1 MSPTALP
8 PDPVSELRA
17 NASNTPAKPR
27 SCLVCRQRKVRC
39 DKQSPCSN
47 CRRGKIACISPSTTT
62 DHPPRWARRLR
73 EQPSSANPIAAT
85 VTRDNSM
92 GVDRLMDRVNTLESL
107 VQELKSQLGHPLSPE
122 LSDKA
127 SMTGSHSPGSSTRED
142 HARESSS
149 KAGTNSVHTQ
159 LGRLVLQDE
168 RHSRYVSSSFWS
180 RVDDE
185 LNGLRMATN
194 TLLDDD
200 SDSADHQSAGQPQSV
215 AALQRTPAERHAF
228 IFGLGLDSANPDL
241 RELHPLPSQVPF
253 LLETFAESVNY
264 FLGIVHMPTISNV
277 VREWRRS
284 GMKSLS
290 PSNEALLF
298 SIYYATIASME
309 DEDVMTNFGASKY
322 ELNLK
327 YRQGLEQALAKSDF
341 LNAPDTV
348 LVQAFTIFL
357 YLSRRYDSPRYIWMM
372 TGFVIR
378 MAQYLGLH
386 RDGAHFD
393 RFTPY
398 EVELRRRAWWG
409 VCLLDIRASEDQGT
423 DLSIAQGSFDTKLPL
438 NINDGDIGPDIKE
451 SPSDRQGL
459 TDMSVPRLSAHMT
472 TIMRDMM
479 SRGIADGVEGM
490 QEQSRSVDELYRKLD
505 EEYLQHTAGSTSIVS
520 WVAVNLVRMV
530 MAKMTL
536 IVFLPVL
543 FSSPSEELTEEIR
556 TKLLCAAIE
565 VAEYNHALNAEHSG
579 RHLRWLYQ
587 TCTHWHAIVYL
598 LIEISRRPWSP
609 FVERAWVALH
619 SSWLIPAPSPTAGRR
634 GIWIPLRKLMEKAR
648 RHRDAEL
655 SRLRSDHEAVTKL
668 DLEAQNAPMPSSP
681 GLLGVGPVSEAY
693 RQRWRQLV
701 TTPVTNKLTPA
712 LDTNH
717 EAIPSTDATIA
728 AGSTSSE
735 LMMSDTQ
742 AAAPV
747 VPTPDY
753 LYGVSTAAPDPAIN
767 LACAPWTSPDD
778 MIQTFDMS
786 FVDASMDID
795 SDMDWHNWIESAK
808 GLESAAGNDFPSW
821 CTVRDDKDV

>member
-1 MSPTALP
+1 MSPTALTP
-8 PDPVSELRA
+8 QSVSELRA
-17 NASNTPAKPR
+17 NASTSVTPAKPR

-47 CRRGKIACISPSTTT
+47 CRRGKIACISPSTT
-62 DHPPRWARRLR
+62 DHSPRWARRLR
-73 EQPSSANPIAAT
+73 ESSSTHPIAAT
-85 VTRDNSM
+85 VARDNTM
-92 GVDRLMDRVNTLESL
+92 GVDQLMDRVNTLESL
-107 VQELKSQLGHPLSPE
+107 VQELKHQLGQPLSPE
-122 LSDKA
+122 SSDKA
-127 SMTGSHSPGSSTRED
+127 SVSGSHSPGSSTRED
-142 HARESSS
+142 HASESSS
-149 KAGTNSVHTQ
+149 KAGTNNVHTQ

-168 RHSRYVSSSFWS
+168 SHSRYVSSSFWS

-185 LNGLRMATN
+185 LNGLRMATS

-200 SDSADHQSAGQPQSV
+200 SDSPDHESPGQQPSLSQSE
-215 AALQRTPAERHAF
+215 RTAAERHAF
-228 IFGLGLDSANPDL
+228 IFGLDLNSANPDL

-253 LLETFAESVNY
+253 LLETFAENVNY
-264 FLGIVHMPTISNV
+264 FLGVVHMPTVSNV
-277 VREWRRS
+277 VRDWRKS

-298 SIYYATIASME
+298 AIYHATIASME

-327 YRQGLEQALAKSDF
+327 YRRGLEQALAKSDF
-341 LNAPDTV
+341 LNAPDIV

-378 MAQYLGLH
+378 MAHYLGLH

-423 DLSIAQGSFDTKLPL
+423 DLTIMQGSFDTKLPL
-438 NINDGDIGPDIKE
+438 NINDSDINPDTKE
-451 SPSDRQGL
+451 TPRECNGL

-472 TIMRDMM
+472 NIMRDMM
-479 SRGIADGVEGM
+479 SRGIAKGVEGM
-490 QEQSRSVDELYRKLD
+490 QEQSRSVDEIYRKLD
-505 EEYLQHTAGSTSIVS
+505 EEYLQHTAGSTNIVS
-520 WVAVNLVRMV
+520 WVAVNLIRMV

-543 FSSPSEELTEEIR
+543 FSSPSEELTEAIR

-565 VAEYNHALNAEHSG
+565 VAEYNHALNAENSG

-598 LIEISRRPWSP
+598 LIESSRRPWSP
-609 FVERAWVALH
+609 FVERAWTALN
-619 SSWLIPAPSPTAGRR
+619 SSWLIPAPSPAVGRR
-634 GIWIPLRKLMEKAR
+634 GIWVPLRKLMEKAR

-655 SRLRSDHEAVTKL
+655 TRLRCDQEAVAKL
-668 DLEAQNAPMPSSP
+668 EVEAQNALTPSSP
-681 GLLGVGPVSEAY
+681 GLLGAGPVSEAY

-701 TTPVTNKLTPA
+701 TTSVADNSSPA
-712 LDTNH
+712 LATIN
-717 EAIPSTDATIA
+717 EAIPSTDAAIA
-728 AGSTSSE
+728 VNIASSG
-735 LMMSDTQ
+735 LRMPDTHG
-742 AAAPV
+742 AAPMG
-747 VPTPDY
+747 PTPDH
-753 LYGVSTAAPDPAIN
+753 LYGVSAAATNPAVN
-767 LACAPWTSPDD
+767 LASVPWTSADD
-778 MIQTFDMS
+778 IIQTLDMG

-808 GLESAAGNDFPSW
+808 GMESAAGDGLSSR
-821 CTVRDDKDV
+821 CTVRD

>member
-1 MSPTALP
+1 MSPTVLTP
-8 PDPVSELRA
+8 ESVSEVRA
-17 NASNTPAKPR
+17 NASITPTKPR

-47 CRRGKIACISPSTTT
+47 CRRGTIACISPSTI
-62 DHPPRWARRLR
+62 DHPPRWARRLK
-73 EQPSSANPIAAT
+73 EPPSTNPIPAT
-85 VTRDNSM
+85 IARDNSM
-92 GVDRLMDRVNTLESL
+92 RVDQLMDRVNTLESL
-107 VQELKSQLGHPLSPE
+107 VQELKHQLGQPLPPE
-122 LSDKA
+122 SSDKA
-127 SMTGSHSPGSSTRED
+127 SVTGSHSSGRSTRED
-142 HARESSS
+142 HASESSS
-149 KAGTNSVHTQ
+149 KAGTNNVHTQ
-159 LGRLVLQDE
+159 VGRLVLQDE
-168 RHSRYVSSSFWS
+168 SHSRYVSSSFWS

-185 LNGLRMATN
+185 LNGLRMAATN

-200 SDSADHQSAGQPQSV
+200 SDSPDHESPGQQPSVSQSE
-215 AALQRTPAERHAF
+215 RTAAERHAF
-228 IFGLGLDSANPDL
+228 IFALDLNPANSDL

-253 LLETFAESVNY
+253 LLETFGENVNY
-264 FLGIVHMPTISNV
+264 FLGIVHMPTVSDV
-277 VREWRRS
+277 VRDWRKS

-298 SIYYATIASME
+298 AIYYATIASME
-309 DEDVMTNFGASKY
+309 EEDVMTNFGASKY

-327 YRQGLEQALAKSDF
+327 YRRGLEQALAKPDF
-341 LNAPDTV
+341 LNAPDIV

-378 MAQYLGLH
+378 MAHYLGLH

-398 EVELRRRAWWG
+398 DVERRRRAWWG

-423 DLSIAQGSFDTKLPL
+423 DLTIMQGSFDTKLPL
-438 NINDGDIGPDIKE
+438 NINDSDISSDTKE
-451 SPSDRQGL
+451 TPLERQGL

-472 TIMRDMM
+472 NIMRDMM

-490 QEQSRSVDELYRKLD
+490 QEQSRSVDEIYRKLD
-505 EEYLQHTAGSTSIVS
+505 EEYLQRTAGSTSIVS

-543 FSSPSEELTEEIR
+543 FSSPSEKLTEEIR
-556 TKLLCAAIE
+556 TRLLCAAIE

-609 FVERAWVALH
+609 FVERAWTALH

-634 GIWIPLRKLMEKAR
+634 GMWIPLRKLMEKAR
-648 RHRDAEL
+648 RHRDAEIT
-655 SRLRSDHEAVTKL
+655 RLRCDQVAVVKL
-668 DLEAQNAPMPSSP
+668 ELEAQNAPTPSSP
-681 GLLGVGPVSEAY
+681 GLLGAGPVSEAY

-701 TTPVTNKLTPA
+701 TTPVAENSAPA
-712 LDTNH
+712 LATINV
-717 EAIPSTDATIA
+717 AMPSIDATIA
-728 AGSTSSE
+728 ADGASSG
-735 LMMSDTQ
+735 LMMPDTQ
-742 AAAPV
+742 AAAPMG
-747 VPTPDY
+747 PTADY
-753 LYGVSTAAPDPAIN
+753 LYGISAAVTNPAIDF
-767 LACAPWTSPDD
+767 ASAPWTTSSDD
-778 MIQTFDMS
+778 VVQTLDMGP
-786 FVDASMDID
+786 VDASMDID

-808 GLESAAGNDFPSW
+808 GMESAAGDNLSSW
-821 CTVRDDKDV
+821 YRARDEGSV